1 MMSEENKSVQ
11 QTTAEEEEEEEAA
24 TTTIQKDNN
33 NSNPQDSSNV
43 DAETKSQLIKA
54 FADVTKVSPSQAE
67 EYLQNANWDL
77 QIAVRQYFDHN
88 DTTFGETF
96 TADSIASHIAEIR
109 KKASELSVIAQQKA
123 KENLGFVGQGVS
135 KGWGTLNRF
144 LDNVFHMK
152 EDEEEDIRRRFADMS
167 AQDWESEFE
176 RAFPTWAKE
185 HSLIDAFPCS
195 LMQRYRCVDND
206 ATEEQIIEFPGV
218 LFVTVGK
225 VAFRASHDQSSMEKF
240 EVIIGLDEIS
250 RIQKGKEGRI
260 RLVTKI
266 QTSFIFSRFK
276 DQVEFESALGI
287 LEQIWE
293 SSHTKE
299 TTKSAV
305 SPDNSTNE

>member
-1 MMSEENKSVQ
+1 MSEEESNSTPQV
-11 QTTAEEEEEEEAA
+11 TTTTEEE
-24 TTTIQKDNN
+24 TTKSLQQENNNN
-33 NSNPQDSSNV
+33 NSQDSTNLDV
-43 DAETKSQLIKA
+43 ETKSQLIKA
-54 FADVTKVSPSQAE
+54 FADVTKVSSSQAE

-77 QIAVRQYFDHN
+77 QVAVRRYFDHN
-88 DTTFGETF
+88 DTTLGETS

-135 KGWGTLNRF
+135 KGWGTLNRL

-152 EDEEEDIRRRFADMS
+152 EEEEEEQDIHKRFAHMS
-167 AQDWESEFE
+167 AQDWELQFE
-176 RAFPTWAKE
+176 KAFPSWAKD

-195 LMQRYRCVDND
+195 LMQRYRCVDNE

-218 LFVTVGK
+218 LFVTVDR
-225 VAFRASHDQSSMEKF
+225 VAFQSSHDQIQLEQF
-240 EVIIGLDEIS
+240 EVVIGLDEIS

-260 RLVTKI
+260 RLVTKN

-299 TTKSAV
+299 TTKNVV
-305 SPDNSTNE
+305 STENSTNE

>member
-1 MMSEENKSVQ
+1 MSEENKSVQ
-11 QTTAEEEEEEEAA
+11 QTTAEEEEEEEEA

-135 KGWGTLNRF
+135 K
-144 LDNVFHMK
+144 
-152 EDEEEDIRRRFADMS
+152 DEEEDIRRRFADMS